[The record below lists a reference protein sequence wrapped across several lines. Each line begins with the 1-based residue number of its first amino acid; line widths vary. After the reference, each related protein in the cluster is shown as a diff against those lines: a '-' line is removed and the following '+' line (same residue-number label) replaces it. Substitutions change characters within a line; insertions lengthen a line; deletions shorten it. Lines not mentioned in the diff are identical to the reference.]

1 MRSLLS
7 FVRNK
12 LVLLLRFMHCLA
24 NARQQQVRTTRVP
37 CAEEEVKN
45 EKLVLWAF
53 IKSVN
58 YWAVPQFGLCKY
70 TSTRIWHLLGLTVI
84 KSDPL

>member
-7 FVRNK
+7 FIRNK

-45 EKLVLWAF
+45 EKLVL
-53 IKSVN
+53 
-58 YWAVPQFGLCKY
+58 
-70 TSTRIWHLLGLTVI
+70 
-84 KSDPL
+84 